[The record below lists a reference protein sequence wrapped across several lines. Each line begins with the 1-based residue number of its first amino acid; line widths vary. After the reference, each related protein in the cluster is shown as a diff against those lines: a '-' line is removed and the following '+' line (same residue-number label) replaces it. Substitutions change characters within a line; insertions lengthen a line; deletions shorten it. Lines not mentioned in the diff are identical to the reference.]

1 MEFIEKINQ
10 LKERCSAMKDSLQT
24 EEATKAFNK
33 ALNLANTKNER
44 ALAYYNLAVISMNN
58 KKYKEAIKY
67 AEISKSIQPS
77 EEINELVTA
86 IRQYLGLRTK
96 FPVANYLEN

>member
-1 MEFIEKINQ
+1 
-10 LKERCSAMKDSLQT
+10 
-24 EEATKAFNK
+24 
-33 ALNLANTKNER
+33 
-44 ALAYYNLAVISMNN
+44 MNN